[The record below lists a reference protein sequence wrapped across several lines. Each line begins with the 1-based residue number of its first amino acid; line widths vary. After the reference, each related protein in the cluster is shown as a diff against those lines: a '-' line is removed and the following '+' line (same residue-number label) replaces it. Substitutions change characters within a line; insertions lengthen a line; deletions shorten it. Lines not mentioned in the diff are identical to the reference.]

1 MPYPDCVVPHAESG
15 PLAGLTFSVKD
26 MFDVAGFPTSA
37 GSPTMLAASGIKTK
51 TACAV
56 QQLLDA
62 GARFIGK
69 AVTDE
74 LAFSVI
80 GNNAHFGIPVNGAA
94 PERYAGG
101 SSSGSASS
109 VSCGLCDFSLGTD
122 SGGSVRGPASQCGLF
137 GIRPSF
143 GRISLEGCFGPR
155 VIDAV
160 SDALES
166 AQSLWGQAHRVKA
179 ATVDLNAVLKAYQA
193 LQGREIW
200 KHDGTF
206 IEKYQPTFGPGVKE
220 RFAFAKTVHDKDLT
234 EQESLCEQAVRH
246 INGLLADSSV
256 LILPTLPGAGL
267 KLDCSPDDMNAFRS
281 KMSASF
287 CLGGLAGV
295 PWITLPLAEID
306 GAPLGVSLV
315 SACGTDAW
323 LLEFSKALV
332 QNR

>member
-1 MPYPDCVVPHAESG
+1 MAAVLDGIVGFNANDLAGLRIYAQRAAVAAVDDAGGPGVVAEVVDRVGHGLRESRRHEAGRGKSG

-109 VSCGLCDFSLGTD
+109 VS
-122 SGGSVRGPASQCGLF
+122 
-137 GIRPSF
+137 
-143 GRISLEGCFGPR
+143 
-155 VIDAV
+155 
-160 SDALES
+160 
-166 AQSLWGQAHRVKA
+166 
-179 ATVDLNAVLKAYQA
+179 
-193 LQGREIW
+193 
-200 KHDGTF
+200 
-206 IEKYQPTFGPGVKE
+206 
-220 RFAFAKTVHDKDLT
+220 
-234 EQESLCEQAVRH
+234 
-246 INGLLADSSV
+246 
-256 LILPTLPGAGL
+256 
-267 KLDCSPDDMNAFRS
+267 
-281 KMSASF
+281 
-287 CLGGLAGV
+287 
-295 PWITLPLAEID
+295 
-306 GAPLGVSLV
+306 
-315 SACGTDAW
+315 
-323 LLEFSKALV
+323 
-332 QNR
+332 

>member
-1 MPYPDCVVPHAESG
+1 MTQWTRENSRAFMPYPDCDVPHAESG

-80 GNNAHFGIPVNGAA
+80 DNNAHFGIPVNGAA

-122 SGGSVRGPASQCGLF
+122 SGGSVRGPASQ
-137 GIRPSF
+137 
-143 GRISLEGCFGPR
+143 
-155 VIDAV
+155 
-160 SDALES
+160 
-166 AQSLWGQAHRVKA
+166 
-179 ATVDLNAVLKAYQA
+179 
-193 LQGREIW
+193 
-200 KHDGTF
+200 
-206 IEKYQPTFGPGVKE
+206 
-220 RFAFAKTVHDKDLT
+220 
-234 EQESLCEQAVRH
+234 
-246 INGLLADSSV
+246 
-256 LILPTLPGAGL
+256 
-267 KLDCSPDDMNAFRS
+267 
-281 KMSASF
+281 
-287 CLGGLAGV
+287 
-295 PWITLPLAEID
+295 
-306 GAPLGVSLV
+306 
-315 SACGTDAW
+315 
-323 LLEFSKALV
+323 
-332 QNR
+332 

>member
-1 MPYPDCVVPHAESG
+1 MTQWTRENSRAFMPYPDCDVPHAESG

-122 SGGSVRGPASQCGLF
+122 SGGGDPYEAPLVNAGCSAFVRASV
-137 GIRPSF
+137 
-143 GRISLEGCFGPR
+143 
-155 VIDAV
+155 V
-160 SDALES
+160 
-166 AQSLWGQAHRVKA
+166 SLWKA
-179 ATVDLNAVLKAYQA
+179 
-193 LQGREIW
+193 
-200 KHDGTF
+200 
-206 IEKYQPTFGPGVKE
+206 
-220 RFAFAKTVHDKDLT
+220 
-234 EQESLCEQAVRH
+234 
-246 INGLLADSSV
+246 
-256 LILPTLPGAGL
+256 
-267 KLDCSPDDMNAFRS
+267 
-281 KMSASF
+281 
-287 CLGGLAGV
+287 
-295 PWITLPLAEID
+295 
-306 GAPLGVSLV
+306 V
-315 SACGTDAW
+315 SACARRLTRPAFW
-323 LLEFSKALV
+323 RPILTCLSAQRPF
-332 QNR
+332 